1 MNLHF
6 RPTFWPTVFTIPAVL
21 LMLGLGVWQLER
33 LQWKTAIIA
42 ERTSVPVRP
51 PSRCRDRS
59 GCRRSR
65 IRPRPGPG
73 DLPPRQGD
81 LPRRPFPQ
89 RQCRLSS
96 GDALPAQG
104 RAHPLRRPRLDP
116 LGSQGA
122 GDPVRRARSR
132 GWWRWTPSYGF
143 GARRTGWCRTTGP
156 TSISSSSPICPP
168 WRKLMDLPQ
177 AETRFFL
184 EAGPAANPGRLSH
197 RRPDPHRPAQRPSA
211 IRHHLVQP
219 GGRAAGDLLHLPP
232 PAAAEDQADIG
243 GAMSLTLEIAPRPTP
258 SWRPASTAGRR

>member
-42 ERTSVPVRP
+42 ERTQRTSAAPIP
-51 PSRCRDRS
+51 L
-59 GCRRSR
+59 
-65 IRPRPGPG
+65 PGPDADVADLEYDRVQVEG

-81 LPRRPFPQ
+81 LPRRPLPQ

-116 LGSQGA
+116 PGSQEA
-122 GDPVRRARSR
+122 GSAAAGEVPGLVALDAVIRLR
-132 GWWRWTPSYGF
+132 GTQNWLVPDNRPDLDF
-143 GARRTGWCRTTGP
+143 FFFADLP
-156 TSISSSSPICPP
+156 AMA
-168 WRKLMDLPQ
+168 KLMDLPQ

-184 EAGPAANPGRLSH
+184 EAGPAANPGGYPIGGQTRIDLPNDHLQYAITWFSLAGALLVIYFIYH
-197 RRPDPHRPAQRPSA
+197 RRPPQK
-211 IRHHLVQP
+211 
-219 GGRAAGDLLHLPP
+219 
-232 PAAAEDQADIG
+232 
-243 GAMSLTLEIAPRPTP
+243 TKPTSEEP
-258 SWRPASTAGRR
+258 